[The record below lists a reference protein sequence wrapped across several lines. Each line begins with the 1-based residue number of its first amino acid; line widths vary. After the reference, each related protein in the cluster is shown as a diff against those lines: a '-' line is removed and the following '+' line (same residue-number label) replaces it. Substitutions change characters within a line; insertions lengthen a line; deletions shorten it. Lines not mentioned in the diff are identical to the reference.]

1 MKRVALIAA
10 AAIATVGFAAP
21 VLSQGSQQTVSLM
34 RVDVKTL
41 ASGFRTTKILGGDV
55 VNEAN
60 QKIGEVDD
68 LIVTESERV
77 PFAILSVGGFLGMGE
92 RLVAVPFDS
101 IQMSEKQ
108 MMLRGAS
115 KDGLKA
121 LPEFKYAK

>member
-34 RVDVKTL
+34 RVDVKPI
-41 ASGFRTTKILGGDV
+41 AAGYRSTKIIGGDV

-60 QKIGEVDD
+60 EKIGKIDD
-68 LIVTESERV
+68 LIVTDHDRV
-77 PFAILSVGGFLGMGE
+77 PFAIVSVGGFLGMGD
-92 RLVAVPFDS
+92 RLIAVPFEAIDIS
-101 IQMSEKQ
+101 DKQ
-108 MMLRGAS
+108 ILLRGAN
-115 KDGLKA
+115 KDVLKA